1 MKIKIVYFA
10 YLIPNKWEA
19 IVNEQLSSLKKL
31 SLYDEAINIYMTVIS
46 DNNELQK
53 LIILLNNEYPK
64 VEIKNIYQDNIY
76 EFAGMQT
83 IYQVAEDD
91 DDIIFLYFH
100 SKGMTSNQHDT
111 RQYLFKYTINNY
123 QQYINEFQ
131 NNKHLEIAGM
141 IPHINGFIF
150 FNFFWIRSSYVRN
163 YCSKP
168 IISDNRYIWEVWI
181 GNEFSRKKEI
191 ITWSPIIKY
200 DRIQH
205 HHEVWSIH
213 DKIIQDHYCYLLDD
227 NNTKNNIPKPVKIDS
242 KDNNIPKPVKIDS
255 KNNNIPKPVKIDSK
269 DNNIPK
275 PVKIDSKDNNIPK
288 PVKIDSKN
296 NNIPKPVKIDSKDNN
311 IPKPVKIDSKDNN
324 IPKPVKI
331 DSKNNN
337 IQKPVKI
344 DSKDNNIPKLYDDND
359 SNNLQYNLD
368 TKLYELNSINPY
380 AIFEN
385 LKNKNN
391 IVVELG
397 SNIGLNTCMLS
408 KRFKKVIAVE
418 NNKNNF
424 ERLESNIRKYCYKN
438 ISLCNKNI
446 VQIKNNL
453 NDDITI
459 KELLYY
465 NIHKNFQNIS
475 LIVCDLQGN
484 EEIILEDL
492 FHYAFHSKIP
502 IFIKIIK
509 ENWINK
515 DINRFN
521 YLFEFYKYNH
531 KLLNSKDWIFFEPIK
546 DINLQLIKNNMSV
559 VIIGYNQFTYISK
572 MVKQVEQYTNDIIII
587 DNNSNYDPLLNYYN
601 TDYKYSLLKMDKNYG
616 HKVYETSF
624 IVSLL
629 GNIHIITDPDL
640 KFNSNLPKNFIG
652 EMIKISNDYKAGRVG
667 FALLIDVDDIRK
679 ELSYAGMPIKEWEGR
694 FWKNIINHPY
704 LKLYGAPIDTTFCL
718 LNTLHNSNGLSI
730 RIGDSYICKH
740 LPWHINYWSELLDD
754 EYDHY
759 LINNKSSN
767 YWIDKMK
774 KKTEPFTRI
783 TIDGIEDETSD
794 SNEDETSDSIEDK
807 TSNSNKDETSDSIED
822 KTSNSNE
829 DETSD
834 SIEDETSDSN
844 EDETSDSIED
854 DTSDGI
860 KDETSD
866 GIKDETSDGI
876 KDETSDGINK
886 IEDKI
891 EYEIIF
897 KDDIEYDIDKITK
910 TNTEIA
916 DWIID
921 KVKNNK
927 LIAINIGLKNIDK
940 FTNNFKFILNIDNE
954 TTSLGSNVLNFSDKI
969 VDIKKSKGTTTW
981 KQFIYD
987 NMIYKQDLKEKIN
1000 FINISYNGQEEYIIE
1015 DLLYYC
1021 WINLCNINIQF
1032 SINNWINKDI
1042 KRYEYLFEFFNC
1054 YLDNIIIDNLVEYLI
1069 ENVNANILLIP
1080 KNNLSKELFKK
1091 NMTCVIIGYNQP
1103 TYIKNMVKQLEKYTN
1118 DIVIIDND
1126 SNFKPLIEYYGKEY
1140 PYTLL
1145 KMKSNLGHKVYE
1157 KSFMEKIIG
1166 DVFILTDPD
1175 LEFNKK
1181 LPDNFIENIIKISTY
1196 YQAEKVGFA
1205 LLYDAPD
1212 IRTDIKAFG
1221 KSIKEWEKQYWTYKF
1236 YYPDHE
1242 IWSAALD
1249 TTFCLINK
1257 QNKGGHYRIAG
1268 NYLCKH
1274 LPWHI
1279 GFEKQ
1284 IPKDEFDNYMNKN
1297 VSTNYWKK

>member
-10 YLIPNKWEA
+10 YLIPNKWEV

-100 SKGMTSNQHDT
+100 SKGMTSNQHET
-111 RQYLFKYTINNY
+111 RQYLFKYSINNY

-131 NNKHLEIAGM
+131 NNKHLDVAGM

-213 DKIIQDHYCYLLDD
+213 DKIIQNHYCYILDD
-227 NNTKNNIPKPVKIDS
+227 IDTTNNIPKPVKIDT
-242 KDNNIPKPVKIDS
+242 
-255 KNNNIPKPVKIDSK
+255 KNNNIPKPVKID
-269 DNNIPK
+269 I
-275 PVKIDSKDNNIPK
+275 
-288 PVKIDSKN
+288 KN
-296 NNIPKPVKIDSKDNN
+296 NNIPKPVKIDIKNNN
-311 IPKPVKIDSKDNN
+311 IPKPVKIDTKNDN

-331 DSKNNN
+331 DTKNDNIPKPVKIDTKNDNIPKPVKIDTKNNN

-344 DSKDNNIPKLYDDND
+344 DTKNDNIPKPVKINAKNDNIPKPVKIDAKNDNITKPVKIDTKNDNIPKPVKIDAKNNNIPKPVKIDTKNNNISKPVKID
-359 SNNLQYNLD
+359 SNNDDSNKLQDQLN

-380 AIFEN
+380 TIFEN

-446 VQIKNNL
+446 VQIKNNI

-459 KELLYY
+459 KELMYY

-475 LIVCDLQGN
+475 LIVCDLQGK

-515 DINRFN
+515 DIDRFN
-521 YLFEFYKYNH
+521 YLFKFYKYNQN
-531 KLLNSKDWIFFEPIK
+531 LLNNKDWIFFEPIK

-587 DNNSNYDPLLNYYN
+587 DNNSNYGPLLNYYN

-640 KFNSNLPKNFIG
+640 KFNSNLPKNFIT

-730 RIGDSYICKH
+730 RIGGDYICKH
-740 LPWHINYWSELLDD
+740 LPWHINYWTELLDD

-774 KKTEPFTRI
+774 KKAEIFTRI
-783 TIDGIEDETSD
+783 RIDGIEDETSD
-794 SNEDETSDSIEDK
+794 SLENKTSDSLETSIEVE
-807 TSNSNKDETSDSIED
+807 TSNKF
-822 KTSNSNE
+822 
-829 DETSD
+829 
-834 SIEDETSDSN
+834 
-844 EDETSDSIED
+844 
-854 DTSDGI
+854 
-860 KDETSD
+860 
-866 GIKDETSDGI
+866 
-876 KDETSDGINK
+876 
-886 IEDKI
+886 EDKI

-897 KDDIEYDIDKITK
+897 KDDIEYDINNEITK
-910 TNTEIA
+910 TNSKIDEIE

-927 LIAINIGLKNIDK
+927 LIAINIGIKNIDK
-940 FTNNFKFILNIDNE
+940 FTNNFKFILNVDNE
-954 TTSLGSNVLNFSDKI
+954 TTSLGNNVLNFSDKI
-969 VDIKKSKGTTTW
+969 VDIKKAKGTTTW

-1000 FINISYNGQEEYIIE
+1000 FINITYNGQEECIIE

-1032 SINNWINKDI
+1032 NINNWINKDI
-1042 KRYEYLFEFFNC
+1042 KRYEYLFEFYNC
-1054 YLDNIIIDNLVEYLI
+1054 YLDNIIVNNLVEYLI
-1069 ENVNANILLIP
+1069 KNVNANILLIP

-1103 TYIKNMVKQLEKYTN
+1103 TYIKKMVKQLEKYTN

-1126 SNFKPLIEYYGKEY
+1126 SNFKPLIEYYEKEY

-1175 LEFNKK
+1175 LEFNKN
-1181 LPDNFIENIIKISTY
+1181 LPDNFIENIIEISTY

-1274 LPWHI
+1274 LPWHN